1 MTQLNHN
8 SKFEPFSSKT
18 ELPGLKYHSF
28 KDFVLF
34 KSTESACNEILK
46 ALIKDKSFHMI
57 GHHGMGGSGKTTL
70 VKEVGKK
77 VEELKLFEKVVM
89 ATLNLLTG
97 EEAWDLFELYATIAD
112 NSSAALKVLA
122 TKIVN
127 ECKRLPIAIV
137 TLGSTLRGKTL
148 EEGSWHYQDLKILN
162 HWIFQKA

>member
-89 ATLNLLTG
+89 ATVSQTPNIRSIQ
-97 EEAWDLFELYATIAD
+97 EQIAD
-112 NSSAALKVLA
+112 RRVS
-122 TKIVN
+122 
-127 ECKRLPIAIV
+127 R
-137 TLGSTLRGKTL
+137 
-148 EEGSWHYQDLKILN
+148 
-162 HWIFQKA
+162 